1 MTSAIAFMQN
11 TVANAKTIIQ
21 ETIEYQHIDNAEVI
35 ETTTTTATVI
45 ALRNHH
51 TYKGEYLQT
60 ARRFIV
66 SPRIENGIIIDA
78 LKQAPKENDII
89 LYQGEQWIVKETPV
103 SSKVDI
109 DILCAKTNYR
119 KTTKSVNFRKTTKS
133 VNSR

>member
-1 MTSAIAFMQN
+1 MESAIAFMQN
-11 TVANAKTIIQ
+11 TVAKAKTIIQ

-45 ALRNHH
+45 ALQNH

-109 DILCAKTNYR
+109 DIICAKTNYR
-119 KTTKSVNFRKTTKS
+119 KTTKSVKF
-133 VNSR
+133 

>member
-21 ETIEYQHIDNAEVI
+21 ETIEYQHIENTEVI
-35 ETTTTTATVI
+35 ETTITTATVI
-45 ALRNHH
+45 ALQNH

-66 SPRIENGIIIDA
+66 SPRIENGIVIDA

-103 SSKVDI
+103 SSGVDI

-119 KTTKSVNFRKTTKS
+119 KTTKSVNFR
-133 VNSR
+133 

>member
-21 ETIEYQHIDNAEVI
+21 ETIEYRHIDNAEVI

-45 ALRNHH
+45 ALQNH
-51 TYKGEYLQT
+51 TYKGEYIQT

-119 KTTKSVNFRKTTKS
+119 KTTKSVNFR
-133 VNSR
+133 

>member
-45 ALRNHH
+45 ALQNH

>member
-45 ALRNHH
+45 ALQNH
-51 TYKGEYLQT
+51 TYKGECLLT

>member
-21 ETIEYQHIDNAEVI
+21 ETIEYKHIENTEVI
-35 ETTTTTATVI
+35 ETTITTATVI
-45 ALRNHH
+45 ALQNH

-119 KTTKSVNFRKTTKS
+119 KTTKSVNFR
-133 VNSR
+133 

>member
-45 ALRNHH
+45 ALQNH

-109 DILCAKTNYR
+109 DIICAKTNYR
-119 KTTKSVNFRKTTKS
+119 KTTKSVKF
-133 VNSR
+133 

>member
-21 ETIEYQHIDNAEVI
+21 ETIEYQHIYNTEVI

-45 ALRNHH
+45 ALQNH
-51 TYKGEYLQT
+51 TYKGEYLQV

-66 SPRIENGIIIDA
+66 SPRTENGIIIDA

-103 SSKVDI
+103 SSGVDI

-119 KTTKSVNFRKTTKS
+119 KTTKSVNFR
-133 VNSR
+133 

>member
-45 ALRNHH
+45 ALQNH
-51 TYKGEYLQT
+51 TYKVEYLQT

-119 KTTKSVNFRKTTKS
+119 KTTKSVKFG
-133 VNSR
+133 

>member
-1 MTSAIAFMQN
+1 MTSAISFMQN
-11 TVANAKTIIQ
+11 VVSNAKGIIQ
-21 ETIEYQHIDNAEVI
+21 EAIEYQHIENTEVI
-35 ETTTTTATVI
+35 ETTITTATVI
-45 ALRNHH
+45 ALQNH

-66 SPRIENGIIIDA
+66 SPRIENGVVIDA

-119 KTTKSVNFRKTTKS
+119 KTTKSVKFR
-133 VNSR
+133 

>member
-35 ETTTTTATVI
+35 ETTITTATVI
-45 ALRNHH
+45 ALQNH

-89 LYQGEQWIVKETPV
+89 LYQGEQWIVKETPI

-119 KTTKSVNFRKTTKS
+119 KTTKSVNFR
-133 VNSR
+133 

>member
-21 ETIEYQHIDNAEVI
+21 ETIEYQHIENTEVI

-45 ALRNHH
+45 ALQNH

-119 KTTKSVNFRKTTKS
+119 KTTKSVKFG
-133 VNSR
+133 

>member
-45 ALRNHH
+45 ALQNH

-119 KTTKSVNFRKTTKS
+119 KTTKSVNYRKTTKS
-133 VNSR
+133 VNFR

>member
-21 ETIEYQHIDNAEVI
+21 ETIEYRHIENAEVI
-35 ETTTTTATVI
+35 ETTITTATVI
-45 ALRNHH
+45 ALQNH

-66 SPRIENGIIIDA
+66 SPRNENGIIIDA
-78 LKQAPKENDII
+78 LKQPAKENDII
-89 LYQGEQWIVKETPV
+89 LYQGEQWIVKETPI

-119 KTTKSVNFRKTTKS
+119 KTTKSVNFR
-133 VNSR
+133 

>member
-21 ETIEYQHIDNAEVI
+21 ETIEYRHIDNAEVI

-45 ALRNHH
+45 ALQNH

-119 KTTKSVNFRKTTKS
+119 KTTKSVNFR
-133 VNSR
+133 

>member
-21 ETIEYQHIDNAEVI
+21 ETIEYQHIDNTEVI

-45 ALRNHH
+45 ALQNH

-109 DILCAKTNYR
+109 DIICAKTNYR
-119 KTTKSVNFRKTTKS
+119 KTTKSVKF
-133 VNSR
+133 

>member
-45 ALRNHH
+45 VPQNH

-109 DILCAKTNYR
+109 DIICAKTNYR
-119 KTTKSVNFRKTTKS
+119 KTTKSVKF
-133 VNSR
+133 

>member
-1 MTSAIAFMQN
+1 MTNAISFMQN

-21 ETIEYQHIDNAEVI
+21 ETIEYQHIENTEVI
-35 ETTTTTATVI
+35 ETTITTATVI
-45 ALRNHH
+45 ALQNH

-66 SPRIENGIIIDA
+66 SPRIENGVIADA

-119 KTTKSVNFRKTTKS
+119 KTTKSVKI
-133 VNSR
+133 

>member
-21 ETIEYQHIDNAEVI
+21 ETIEYRHIDNAEVI

-45 ALRNHH
+45 ALQNH

-109 DILCAKTNYR
+109 DIICAKTNYR
-119 KTTKSVNFRKTTKS
+119 KTTKSVKF
-133 VNSR
+133 

>member
-21 ETIEYQHIDNAEVI
+21 ETIEYQHIENAEVV
-35 ETTTTTATVI
+35 ETTITTATII
-45 ALRNHH
+45 ALQNH

-66 SPRIENGIIIDA
+66 SPRIENVAIVPA

-103 SSKVDI
+103 SSGVDI

-119 KTTKSVNFRKTTKS
+119 KTTKSVKF
-133 VNSR
+133 

>member
-1 MTSAIAFMQN
+1 MESAIAFMQN

-21 ETIEYQHIDNAEVI
+21 ETIEYQHIENTEVI
-35 ETTTTTATVI
+35 ESTITTATVI
-45 ALRNHH
+45 ALQNH

-60 ARRFIV
+60 ARRFII

-89 LYQGEQWIVKETPV
+89 LYQGEQWIVKETPI

-119 KTTKSVNFRKTTKS
+119 KTTKSVNFR
-133 VNSR
+133 

>member
-21 ETIEYQHIDNAEVI
+21 ETIEYRHIDNAEVI

-45 ALRNHH
+45 ALQNH
-51 TYKGEYLQT
+51 TCKGEYLQT

>member
-1 MTSAIAFMQN
+1 MESAIAFMQN

-21 ETIEYQHIDNAEVI
+21 ETIEYRHIDNAEVI

-45 ALRNHH
+45 ALQNH

-119 KTTKSVNFRKTTKS
+119 KTTKSVNFR
-133 VNSR
+133 

>member
-21 ETIEYQHIDNAEVI
+21 ETIEYQHIENTEVI
-35 ETTTTTATVI
+35 ETTITTATVI
-45 ALRNHH
+45 ALQNH

-119 KTTKSVNFRKTTKS
+119 KTTKSVKF
-133 VNSR
+133 

>member
-35 ETTTTTATVI
+35 ETTITTATVI
-45 ALRNHH
+45 ALQNH

>member
-21 ETIEYQHIDNAEVI
+21 ETIEYQHIENAEVV
-35 ETTTTTATVI
+35 ETTITTATII
-45 ALRNHH
+45 ALQNH

-119 KTTKSVNFRKTTKS
+119 KTTKSVNFR
-133 VNSR
+133 

>member
-21 ETIEYQHIDNAEVI
+21 ETIEYRHIDNAEVI

-45 ALRNHH
+45 ALQNH

-119 KTTKSVNFRKTTKS
+119 KTTKSVNFG
-133 VNSR
+133 

>member
-1 MTSAIAFMQN
+1 MESAIAFMQN

-45 ALRNHH
+45 ALQNH

-109 DILCAKTNYR
+109 DIICAKTNYR
-119 KTTKSVNFRKTTKS
+119 KTTKSVKF
-133 VNSR
+133 

>member
-21 ETIEYQHIDNAEVI
+21 ETIEYQHIENTEVI
-35 ETTTTTATVI
+35 ETTITTATVI
-45 ALRNHH
+45 ALQNH

-119 KTTKSVNFRKTTKS
+119 KTTKSVNF
-133 VNSR
+133 

>member
-45 ALRNHH
+45 ALQNH

-133 VNSR
+133 VNFR

>member
-21 ETIEYQHIDNAEVI
+21 ETIEYQHIENTEVI
-35 ETTTTTATVI
+35 ETTITTATVI
-45 ALRNHH
+45 ALQNH

-103 SSKVDI
+103 SNKVDI

-119 KTTKSVNFRKTTKS
+119 KTTKSVNFK
-133 VNSR
+133 

>member
-45 ALRNHH
+45 ALQNH

-119 KTTKSVNFRKTTKS
+119 KTTKSVNFR
-133 VNSR
+133 

>member
-1 MTSAIAFMQN
+1 MTSAIPFIQN
-11 TVANAKTIIQ
+11 IVSNAKGIIQ
-21 ETIEYQHIDNAEVI
+21 EAIEYQHIENTEVI
-35 ETTTTTATVI
+35 ETTITTATVI
-45 ALRNHH
+45 ALQNH

-66 SPRIENGIIIDA
+66 SPRIENGVVIDA

-119 KTTKSVNFRKTTKS
+119 KTTKSVKFR
-133 VNSR
+133 

>member
-21 ETIEYQHIDNAEVI
+21 ETIEYQHIDNTEVI

-45 ALRNHH
+45 ALQNY
-51 TYKGEYLQT
+51 TYKGEYLQV

-109 DILCAKTNYR
+109 DIICAKTNYR
-119 KTTKSVNFRKTTKS
+119 KTTKSVKF
-133 VNSR
+133 

>member
-1 MTSAIAFMQN
+1 MESAIAFMQN

-21 ETIEYQHIDNAEVI
+21 ETIEYQHIENTEVI
-35 ETTTTTATVI
+35 ESTITTATVI
-45 ALRNHH
+45 ALQNH

-119 KTTKSVNFRKTTKS
+119 KTTKSVNFR
-133 VNSR
+133 

>member
-21 ETIEYQHIDNAEVI
+21 ETIEYQHIENAEVV
-35 ETTTTTATVI
+35 ETTITTATII
-45 ALRNHH
+45 ALQNH

>member
-11 TVANAKTIIQ
+11 TVASAKTIIQ
-21 ETIEYQHIDNAEVI
+21 ETIEYQHIENTEVI
-35 ETTTTTATVI
+35 ETTATTATVI
-45 ALRNHH
+45 ALQNH

-60 ARRFIV
+60 ARRFII

-89 LYQGEQWIVKETPV
+89 LYQGEQWIVKETPI

-119 KTTKSVNFRKTTKS
+119 KTTKSVNFR
-133 VNSR
+133 

>member
-1 MTSAIAFMQN
+1 MTSAISFMQN
-11 TVANAKTIIQ
+11 IVSNAKGIIQ
-21 ETIEYQHIDNAEVI
+21 EAIEYQHIENTEVT
-35 ETTTTTATVI
+35 ETTITTATVI
-45 ALRNHH
+45 ALQNY

-66 SPRIENGIIIDA
+66 SPRIEDEVIIDA

-119 KTTKSVNFRKTTKS
+119 KTTKSVKFR
-133 VNSR
+133 

>member
-45 ALRNHH
+45 ALQKH

-119 KTTKSVNFRKTTKS
+119 KTTKSVNFR
-133 VNSR
+133 